1 MVKKNVNLNVY
12 LYLNGL
18 TPGPIDLNVTN
29 EQYIKNKNLSDS
41 ILTVNLSL
49 SQKKRCRVTQ
59 WRPFKELPRNKPSF
73 IYTYCSNDT
82 CKNSNV
88 IETLISI
95 V

>member
-1 MVKKNVNLNVY
+1 MFIY
-12 LYLNGL
+12 SL
-18 TPGPIDLNVTN
+18 TPELIYLNVTN
-29 EQYIKNKNLSDS
+29 RQYIKNKNLSDS

-73 IYTYCSNDT
+73 IYTYCCNDT